1 MKVSPNICQN
11 KNVVTHIFLNIGE
24 RWLDIQP
31 FDLFKVL
38 FRKTGSFVNLEN
50 EENKSGLFGTNLNH
64 ISFIPFTTGFQV
76 TLILTYYRSLN

>member
-1 MKVSPNICQN
+1 MLALIFVKN
-11 KNVVTHIFLNIGE
+11 KKFFTNIFLNRVE

-31 FDLFKVL
+31 FNLFKVL